1 MKYFTIGGIIMR
13 KMFKMIRE
21 NILVFLNIMF
31 LLVALV
37 ATLFVPNMVYALY
50 AGYVCLIVNVIFV
63 VKIKVLRICQIV
75 TLLVAVFCVWV
86 GHVQSVAAMTYVM
99 HPMALGVWIGEFLS
113 YQNFKELK
121 KK

>member
-1 MKYFTIGGIIMR
+1 MR

-63 VKIKVLRICQIV
+63 VKMKMPRIWQIV
-75 TLLVAVFCVWV
+75 TLLDAVLCLWL
-86 GHVQSVAAMTYVM
+86 GHVQNVAAMTYIM
-99 HPMALGVWIGEFLS
+99 HPMALGVWIWEFWVYLR
-113 YQNFKELK
+113 FMEDK

>member
-1 MKYFTIGGIIMR
+1 MR

-21 NILVFLNIMF
+21 NVLVFLNIMF

-37 ATLFVPNMVYALY
+37 ATRFVPNMVYALY
-50 AGYVCLIVNVIFV
+50 AGYVCMIVNVIFV

-99 HPMALGVWIGEFLS
+99 HPLALGAWIGEFLS

>member
-1 MKYFTIGGIIMR
+1 MKYFTIGGIKMR

-50 AGYVCLIVNVIFV
+50 AGYVCMIVNVIFAV
-63 VKIKVLRICQIV
+63 RDKVPCIYQIV
-75 TLLVAVFCVWV
+75 TLLIAVFCVWV
-86 GHVQSVAAMTYVM
+86 GHVQNVAAMTYIM
-99 HPMALGVWIGEFLS
+99 HPMALGAWILEFLQ
-113 YQNFKELK
+113 YLIFTEHK